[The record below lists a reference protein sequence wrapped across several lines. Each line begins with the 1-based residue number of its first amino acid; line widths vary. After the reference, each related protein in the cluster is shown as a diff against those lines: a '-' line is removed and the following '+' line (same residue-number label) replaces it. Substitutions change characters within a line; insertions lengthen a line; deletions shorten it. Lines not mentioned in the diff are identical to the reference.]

1 MVNESTLS
9 QNAVQHDRSCVVN
22 FWREYKNS
30 AYWCAKQSKGIP
42 RKTANL
48 ILLTL
53 YPFTETYLFPCK
65 KMLSDNLEHEIA
77 KL

>member
-1 MVNESTLS
+1 MNESTLS

-48 ILLTL
+48 KLLTL
-53 YPFTETYLFPCK
+53 YILLKLIYFLVK